1 MKKDIKTLLNNY
13 FNIRKKFINFIDI
26 DELDEIFIEKYDLL
40 IDGYSTEI
48 KFETEIIKEEENE
61 KEKH

>member
-40 IDGYSTEI
+40 IDGYSPEL